1 MKSPIDELFFEL
13 YGYYPKKAG
22 QSFEMIV
29 AAAFK
34 LLLDKDVEYDQ
45 RIRGD
50 YSQTVY
56 QLDGLITDNNDKS
69 MVEAKDY
76 TIDERKVG
84 RDDIQKLQGALTDIP
99 IDKGIFASA
108 TDFTKPAKKYADGS
122 SKNPLHKQI
131 ELFHIRPSTEEDEK
145 GRIKKIIV
153 DIKMHVPDY
162 EHGKYQFV
170 WEKEGWEKFEQDGFV
185 GKEISMHIEEFYDK
199 DGNVITTLHELT
211 SQNQLGTTWVEDYV
225 AKGTWILKGGHFKY
239 NGQLYAIRGLQYE
252 VAFLVSHNQLIIE
265 GGGSPKIYIK
275 SETGSINKLITDKDL
290 KKIKFSDGKIEL

>member
-13 YGYYPKKAG
+13 YGYYPNKAG

-34 LLLDKDVEYDQ
+34 LLLDKDVDYDQ

-50 YSQTVY
+50 YSKTVY
-56 QLDGLITDNNDKS
+56 QLDGLITDSSDKS

-84 RDDIQKLQGALTDIP
+84 RSDIQKLQGALTDLP
-99 IDKGIFASA
+99 VAKGIFASA
-108 TDFTKPAKKYADGS
+108 TDYTKPAKKYAEGS
-122 SKNPLHKQI
+122 STNPLQKQI

-153 DIKMHVPDY
+153 NIGMHVPDY

-170 WEKEGWEKFEQDGFV
+170 WTKEGWEKLEQDGLA

-199 DGNVITTLHELT
+199 DGNVISTLHELT
-211 SQNQLGTTWVEDYV
+211 SQSPPGTTWEEGYV
-225 AKGTWILKGGHFKY
+225 AKGTWILNGGHFKH

-252 VAFLVSHNQLIIE
+252 VAYLVSNSQLVIE

-275 SETGSINKLITDKDL
+275 SETGSIDKLITDKDL
-290 KKIKFSDGKIEL
+290 KKVKFKDGKIET